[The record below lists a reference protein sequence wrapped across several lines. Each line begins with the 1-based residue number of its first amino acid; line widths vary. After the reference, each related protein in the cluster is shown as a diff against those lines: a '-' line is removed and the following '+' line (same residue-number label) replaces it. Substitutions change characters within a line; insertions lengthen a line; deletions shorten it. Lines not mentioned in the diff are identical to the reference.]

1 MHKKILK
8 RVSVFVLVVFAIGG
22 LSGTG
27 PSYAEGNTGTIK
39 IFSEVKGIEI
49 FLDEKPQGSDM
60 AVLENV
66 EMGSHYIKAVKD
78 GVSVFSELVNVAANG
93 TTTVLIKDT
102 GQVKAKILSSK
113 YTEQQEYKSKK
124 LDILLSKSVQTVG
137 SGYTSS
143 SYFPGYYSI
152 FGSGWTTTSS
162 TAYETTDWKI
172 IQGGVQEISD
182 HQFAVLVND
191 ANALKTYQDKVSAI
205 EGKVM
210 AGIIVS
216 LIGVVGLIGGAFTT
230 GDTQIGLLTAGLLGS
245 IFGLAFMSADAPP
258 TGHLVSPGEAARLA
272 YEYNQG
278 LKSKLGLP
286 ADFEIQ

>member
-8 RVSVFVLVVFAIGG
+8 RVSVFVLVVFASGG
-22 LSGTG
+22 LLWSG

-60 AVLENV
+60 AVLDNI

-78 GVSVFSELVNVAANG
+78 GVTIFSELVNVVANG

-102 GQVKAKILSSK
+102 GQVKAKILSGK
-113 YTEQQEYKSKK
+113 YNEQQEYKSKK
-124 LDILLSKSVQTVG
+124 LDILLSKNVQTVG

-143 SYFPGYYSI
+143 TYFPGYYSI

-182 HQFAVLVND
+182 YQFASLVND
-191 ANALKTYQDKVSAI
+191 TNALKTYQDKVSAI

-210 AGIIVS
+210 AGAI
-216 LIGVVGLIGGAFTT
+216 VGLIGAIGLIGAAFTT
-230 GDTQIGLLTAGLLGS
+230 GDTQIGMLTAGIVGS

-272 YEYNQG
+272 HEYNQN
-278 LKSKLGLP
+278 LKSRLGLP